1 LKGANQTNNTKYIE
15 YLNQTNWVG
24 RPHVPPPETG
34 EGGMNRKNENEEL
47 PWVAMEKTHRR
58 RRPSSEPSRN
68 SSIDGEPEVRSTNK
82 KHQDEALDEMNAT
95 VLGFRQQRTD

>member
-1 LKGANQTNNTKYIE
+1 
-15 YLNQTNWVG
+15 
-24 RPHVPPPETG
+24 
-34 EGGMNRKNENEEL
+34 MNRKNENEEL